1 MADIL
6 QLFNE
11 PLHGDMS
18 DSDSDI
24 DYSYANHDL
33 AAGNLK
39 VDKENATENSIS
51 LDGDDTF
58 TFRGHDDSKTPSAVQ
73 NSSLFSIYTDTTTPV
88 RGSPISSPS
97 LLSTDFSDTFDSTL
111 DRNQYFDRR
120 GVIKTAGFCPLT
132 PISERG
138 SEEGTVVKLSLSE
151 TPQSPPLSLIPL
163 LPHANLLHSHDQPLL
178 TRSPS
183 QRITIITP
191 LLLDSLLTSISPPIE
206 TYPGVYLSDKVCG
219 KAWIFERI
227 GKRDGKSRSKE
238 IENSIQCGE
247 LNDADN
253 VTLFD
258 DQYRVVRKLGEGG
271 YARVYQ
277 VVSVTSQKTPNE
289 QTYALKLSIPST
301 KWEFYVIQQLHMRL
315 CLHFPY
321 SPYLA
326 SSLISSPKTYIFRDE
341 SYLLLTYRPYG
352 TLLDLVNVYTREN
365 SVLDELLTL
374 FFTSSL
380 LSLLTTIHSV
390 SILHNDIKPDNILLR
405 LAPNTPLSSD
415 YCPNQNGWEERG
427 LIMID
432 FGSAVDLKLFNR
444 EEKFEME
451 WMADEGDCT
460 EMREGRGCKWE
471 QDYWRVAGVIYVMLF
486 GAYMKVTCE
495 ETQGSKKGGYGC
507 KNASRNDCEDCEDSI
522 KLGVSNI
529 DFNNTEVVDKSI
541 IPALSDSILTKHY
554 KPAQPFKRYW
564 QTNIW
569 SQLFDILLNPFLYSQ
584 DCNTSLTSELI
595 ELRDEIDNYLKA
607 NCEKNGKS
615 LKGLLRKL
623 ELEFESR

>member
-1 MADIL
+1 M
-6 QLFNE
+6 
-11 PLHGDMS
+11 
-18 DSDSDI
+18 
-24 DYSYANHDL
+24 
-33 AAGNLK
+33 
-39 VDKENATENSIS
+39 
-51 LDGDDTF
+51 
-58 TFRGHDDSKTPSAVQ
+58 
-73 NSSLFSIYTDTTTPV
+73 
-88 RGSPISSPS
+88 
-97 LLSTDFSDTFDSTL
+97 
-111 DRNQYFDRR
+111 
-120 GVIKTAGFCPLT
+120 T

-138 SEEGTVVKLSLSE
+138 SEEGTVIQLSLSE
-151 TPQSPPLSLIPL
+151 TPQSPPFSLIPL
-163 LPHANLLHSHDQPLL
+163 LPHANLLHPDQPLA

-183 QRITIITP
+183 QQITIVTP

-206 TYPGVYLSDKVCG
+206 TYPGVYLSGEVCG
-219 KAWIFERI
+219 KAWMFETI
-227 GKRDGKSRSKE
+227 GKRDGKSGSKE
-238 IENSIQCGE
+238 VGNNIQSGKI
-247 LNDADN
+247 NDADN
-253 VTLFD
+253 VVKLFD

-277 VVSVTSQKTPNE
+277 VVSVTSQKMSKE

-326 SSLISSPKTYIFRDE
+326 SSLISSPKTYIFSDE

-352 TLLDLVNVYTREN
+352 TLLDLVNVCTREN

-380 LSLLTTIHSV
+380 LSLLITIHSV

-444 EEKFEME
+444 EEKFKME
-451 WMADEGDCT
+451 WMVDEGDCT

-486 GAYMKVTCE
+486 GAYMKVICE
-495 ETQGSKKGGYGC
+495 ETQESDKGGCGH
-507 KNASRNDCEDCEDSI
+507 KNASRNDYEDCKDSI
-522 KLGVSNI
+522 KLGISNI
-529 DFNNTEVVDKSI
+529 DFNNSEDVDKSI
-541 IPALSDSILTKHY
+541 STLSDSISTKHY

-623 ELEFESR
+623 EVEFESR